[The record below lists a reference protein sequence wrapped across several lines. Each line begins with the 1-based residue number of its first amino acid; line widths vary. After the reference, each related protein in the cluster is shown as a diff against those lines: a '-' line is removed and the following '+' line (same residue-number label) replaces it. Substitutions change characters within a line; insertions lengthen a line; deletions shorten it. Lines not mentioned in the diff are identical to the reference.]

1 MPYTIMQQRELFWF
15 DDPIRFIIDVNNA
28 SKFIPD
34 NQMTLDEQLNAVVR
48 FSIYFSI
55 LTLVIKR
62 DYRILFF
69 VVFTAFMT
77 LVIRKY
83 NENAQSKR
91 KTVLEKLD
99 LGDERGRGLCMKPTK
114 ENPFMNVR
122 MSDYKDFPSRPP
134 ACNIAK
140 RPVNK
145 LAQNYF
151 NDGLYR
157 NVDDIFGRQASDRQ
171 FYTMPVTTIP
181 NDQTK
186 FAEWLYRA
194 PGSTCKEKAA
204 VCRP

>member
-1 MPYTIMQQRELFWF
+1 MQQRETFWF
-15 DDPIRFIIDVNNA
+15 DDPLWFLIDVHNA

-34 NQMTLDEQLNAVVR
+34 NQMSLDEQLNAVVR
-48 FSIYFSI
+48 FSIYFSLI
-55 LTLVIKR
+55 TLVIKR

-77 LVIRKY
+77 LIIRKY
-83 NENAQSKR
+83 NDDLHSKR
-91 KTVLEKLD
+91 KTVLEKMD

-145 LAQNYF
+145 MVRSYF
-151 NDGLYR
+151 DDGLYR
-157 NVDDIFGRQASDRQ
+157 DVDDIFGKQASDRQ

-186 FAEWLYRA
+186 FAEWLYRT
-194 PGSTCKEKAA
+194 PGSTCKEKAS

>member
-1 MPYTIMQQRELFWF
+1 MQQREIFWF
-15 DDPIRFIIDVNNA
+15 DDPLRFLIDVHNA
-28 SKFIPD
+28 SKFIPN
-34 NQMTLDEQLNAVVR
+34 NQMSLDEQLNAVVR
-48 FSIYFSI
+48 FSIYFSLI
-55 LTLVIKR
+55 MLVIKR

-77 LVIRKY
+77 LIIRKY
-83 NENAQSKR
+83 NDDVQSKR
-91 KTVLEKLD
+91 KTVLEKMD
-99 LGDERGRGLCMKPTK
+99 LGDEKGRGLCVKPTK

-145 LAQNYF
+145 MVRSYF
-151 NDGLYR
+151 DDGLYR
-157 NVDDIFGRQASDRQ
+157 NVDDIFGKQASDRQ

-186 FAEWLYRA
+186 FAEWLYRT
-194 PGSTCKEKAA
+194 PGSTCKEKAS